1 MANSGTVTAGSAA
14 LASQYNNLR
23 DDVLNVSTGHT
34 HTGASENGAKVAA
47 TGVSSGTA
55 ALGAVLSADGS
66 GGASFAVLA
75 AAGADVQEFTSSGSW
90 VKPAGKSA
98 VFVFA
103 LGGGGGGVTGAR
115 TVTTGNYTGGFGG
128 GPGLVARHW
137 LKASDLAGTVTVTIG
152 SGGNGGTC
160 GSASANQNGVNGSA
174 GGNTS
179 FGSAIVAVGGDAG
192 SGRTATDTGSTEK
205 YQSHQGMLLSF
216 ANRADGRSAQL
227 APGTA
232 VKSTSTGTFDL
243 AYYPAQ
249 FMNDNFGTQFA
260 SPENPFTG
268 ATGGAGGQS
277 NNGAGMAYNGAQGGR
292 GFGMRLDAVAL
303 GGVANSATSTRNGA
317 AAGTAGIGNGGGGGG
332 GVEASE
338 GDAGNGGAGHLGGGG
353 GGGGASGANSGTSR
367 RPGQGGAGGGGYILV
382 ISE

>member
-23 DDVLNVSTGHT
+23 ADVLNITTGHT

-103 LGGGGGGVTGAR
+103 LGGGGGGATGAR
-115 TVTTGNYTGGFGG
+115 TVSNGNYTGGFGG

-137 LKASDLAGTVTVTIG
+137 LQASDLAGTVTVTIG

-192 SGRTATDTGSTEK
+192 SGRTATDTGTTEK
-205 YQSHQGMLLSF
+205 FQYHSGLLMQF
-216 ANRADGRSAQL
+216 ANRGDGRFAELSA
-227 APGTA
+227 GTA
-232 VKSTSTGTFDL
+232 LKTSSTFPDPVYFPVQT
-243 AYYPAQ
+243 
-249 FMNDNFGTQFA
+249 MNDNSGTQFA
-260 SPENPFTG
+260 SAENPFTG
-268 ATGGAGGQS
+268 APGGAGGQS
-277 NNGAGMAYNGAQGGR
+277 YNGAGVAYNGAQGGR

-382 ISE
+382 ISV